1 MATEL
6 LTANSIDP
14 RLPRQSRWLRHLA
27 LITAMFLVFA
37 IIAFAS
43 DADRQ
48 VKIRDLTQIQG
59 VRDNQLVGYGL
70 AIGLNR
76 TGDTQQTF
84 FTVQTLANSLLRMG
98 VQISPGVVVVKN
110 VAAVFVTATL
120 PPFARPG
127 MKLDVTVSSVGDA
140 KSIQGGV
147 LLLTALRAANGE
159 IYAEAQGALV
169 VGGYS
174 EGNSGNSKTV
184 NHPTVGRIA
193 EGATVER
200 DAAVDLSHFKTVS
213 LLLQNPD
220 FTAARDVADVINKEF
235 GKPVANAIDSRR
247 IDVDVAATG
256 AQSVPVLISR
266 VQNLSISFRSPAKV
280 VVNERTG
287 TIVMG
292 GDVRLSPVSVIQ
304 GSLTIDVE
312 TKHVVV
318 QLPPMMGGKADTTI
332 PSTVSV
338 LPPMVSGKTEI
349 VDETKISASDAPA
362 QSIQMEEGANVDEL
376 IKGLHAI
383 GATSHDIISIL
394 QAIKAAGG
402 LDADLEVI

>member
-1 MATEL
+1 MGNSRKGWPATRNSWLQGLALFVIVEL
-6 LTANSIDP
+6 LATLS
-14 RLPRQSRWLRHLA
+14 
-27 LITAMFLVFA
+27 
-37 IIAFAS
+37 AFGA
-43 DADRQ
+43 DADHK
-48 VKIRDLTQIQG
+48 VMIRDLTQIQG

-70 AIGLNR
+70 AIGLKN
-76 TGDTQQTF
+76 TGDSQQTF
-84 FTVQTLANSLLRMG
+84 FTVQTLANSLQRMG
-98 VQISPGVVVVKN
+98 VQITPGVVVVKN
-110 VAAVFVTATL
+110 VAAVFVTTTL

-127 MKLDVTVSSVGDA
+127 MKIDVTVSSVGDA

-159 IYAEAQGALV
+159 VFAEAQGPLV
-169 VGGYS
+169 IGGYS
-174 EGNSGNSKTV
+174 EGAAGNSKSV
-184 NHPTVGRIA
+184 NQPTVGRIA

-200 DAAVDLSHFKTVS
+200 DASVDLSRFKTVS
-213 LLLQNPD
+213 LLLLNSD
-220 FTAARDVADVINKEF
+220 FTAARDIADVINKDF
-235 GKPVANAIDSRR
+235 GKPIATALDSRR
-247 IDVDVAATG
+247 IDVDVAASG
-256 AQSVPVLISR
+256 APSVPILISR
-266 VQNLSISFRSPAKV
+266 VQNLSITFRSPAKV

-292 GDVRLSPVSVIQ
+292 GEVRLSPVSVIQ

-318 QLPPMMGGKADTTI
+318 QPAPLSNGK
-332 PSTVSV
+332 PEV
-338 LPPMVSGKTEI
+338 
-349 VDETKISASDAPA
+349 VDETKISVNDAPA
-362 QSIQMEEGANVDEL
+362 QSIQLEEGANVDEL

>member
-1 MATEL
+1 MAVQL
-6 LTANSIDP
+6 LIVNSRKAWP
-14 RLPRQSRWLRHLA
+14 ARQNRWLRRLA
-27 LITAMFLVFA
+27 LLTGLLAALS
-37 IIAFAS
+37 AFAA
-43 DADRQ
+43 DADHK
-48 VKIRDLTQIQG
+48 VMIRDLTQIQG

-70 AIGLNR
+70 AIGLKN
-76 TGDTQQTF
+76 TGDSQQTF
-84 FTVQTLANSLLRMG
+84 FNVQTLANSLQRMG
-98 VQISPGVVVVKN
+98 VQITPGVVVVKN

-127 MKLDVTVSSVGDA
+127 MKIDVTVSSVGDA

-159 IYAEAQGALV
+159 VFAEAQGPLV
-169 VGGYS
+169 IGGYS
-174 EGNSGNSKTV
+174 EGMAGNSKSV
-184 NHPTVGRIA
+184 NQPTVGRIA
-193 EGATVER
+193 AGATVER
-200 DAAVDLSHFKTVS
+200 DAAVDLSRFRTVS
-213 LLLQNPD
+213 LLLLNSD

-235 GKPVANAIDSRR
+235 GKPIATALDSRR
-247 IDVDVAATG
+247 IDVDVAASG
-256 AQSVPVLISR
+256 APSVPILISR
-266 VQNLSISFRSPAKV
+266 VQNLSINFRSPAKV

-304 GSLTIDVE
+304 GSLTIDIE

-318 QLPPMMGGKADTTI
+318 QPPPFSNGK
-332 PSTVSV
+332 PEV
-338 LPPMVSGKTEI
+338 
-349 VDETKISASDAPA
+349 VDETKTTVNDAPA
-362 QSIQMEEGANVDEL
+362 QSIQLEEGANVDEL

-402 LDADLEVI
+402 LEADLEVI

>member
-1 MATEL
+1 MAIEFL
-6 LTANSIDP
+6 NDNPLEP
-14 RLPRQSRWLRHLA
+14 RSPSQPRWLRRLA
-27 LITAMFLVFA
+27 LLGSMGMVFA
-37 IIAFAS
+37 LPAFAS
-43 DADRQ
+43 DADHK
-48 VKIRDLTQIQG
+48 VMIRDVTQIQG

-84 FTVQTLANSLLRMG
+84 FTVQTLANSLQRMG
-98 VQISPGVVVVKN
+98 VQIAPGVVVVKN

-159 IYAEAQGALV
+159 VYAEAQGPLV
-169 VGGYS
+169 IGGYS
-174 EGNSGNSKTV
+174 EGASGNSKTV

-193 EGATVER
+193 EGATIER
-200 DAAVDLSHFKTVS
+200 DAAVDLSRFKTVS

-220 FTAARDVADVINKEF
+220 FTAARDIADVINKEF
-235 GKPVANAIDSRR
+235 GKPVAAALDSRR

-256 AQSVPVLISR
+256 ALSVPILISR
-266 VQNLSISFRSPAKV
+266 VQNLSINLRSPAKV

-318 QLPPMMGGKADTTI
+318 EPPPFSNGKIETVEQVKTTVND
-332 PSTVSV
+332 S
-338 LPPMVSGKTEI
+338 
-349 VDETKISASDAPA
+349 PA

-402 LDADLEVI
+402 LDAELEVI